1 MASAKRKIRNV
12 ERERKIKIFFFV
24 LLFTIFVCLV
34 LYEYHNMQQ
43 QSEELSN
50 PGLEI
55 VDATV
60 STTTIPETPE
70 ASTTIAK
77 PSKGKALY
85 LHMINCGQG
94 DCFLLEINHQFA
106 LIDCGDNPNYVINYL
121 NNLHVTELQF
131 VVATHPHD
139 DHIGALE
146 SVIDN
151 FKCNRI
157 YAPKTYA
164 DVQVGEWYINLWEKI
179 RKNKIEVVNP
189 KENDKFTL
197 GDVEF
202 NVIEQFTPKEAD
214 YTVNNY
220 STVIK
225 CSYGK
230 NDILFVGDAEKE
242 VEYQMLKEEDNIQ
255 VEILKVGHHGS
266 SSSTTQKFLDAVSP
280 KYALIS
286 CGVGNQFHHPTEK
299 VMNRLQEKG
308 VSVYRTDE
316 NGDVKVTITKTKIYF
331 GCKAGDYKDGLT
343 LAKAKGGKS

>member
-1 MASAKRKIRNV
+1 MANAKGKIRNK
-12 ERERKIKIFFFV
+12 RKRQIIIICYA
-24 LLFTIFVCLV
+24 LLFVAFVCL
-34 LYEYHNMQQ
+34 LIYEHYSMQQ
-43 QSEELSN
+43 QVNESSTSS
-50 PGLEI
+50 LEI
-55 VDATV
+55 VDVTLTTAPSE
-60 STTTIPETPE
+60 STSTFSSVTEYTT
-70 ASTTIAK
+70 
-77 PSKGKALY
+77 KGKALY
-85 LHMINCGQG
+85 LYMIDCGQG
-94 DCFLLEINHQFA
+94 DCFLLEYNHQFA
-106 LIDCGDNPNYVINYL
+106 MIDCGDSEEQVL
-121 NNLHVTELQF
+121 NFLKNKKVDELQF
-131 VVATHPHD
+131 IVATHPHD
-139 DHIGALE
+139 DHIGAMEAVL
-146 SVIDN
+146 DN
-151 FKCNRI
+151 YKCNQI
-157 YAPKTYA
+157 YIPKTYT
-164 DVQVGEWYINLWEKI
+164 DVQVSQWYIDLRTKI
-179 RKNKIEVVNP
+179 RSKKIPVVNP

-202 NVIEQFTPKEAD
+202 NVLEQFTPKEAD

-242 VEYQMLKEEDNIQ
+242 VEYQMLEEDDNIQ
-255 VEILKVGHHGS
+255 AEILKVGHHGS
-266 SSSTTQKFLDAVSP
+266 TSSTTKDFLDVVSP

-331 GCKAGDYKDGLT
+331 GCEAGDYKDGLT